1 MAGSPKEASNNDIT
15 LMLGRLISDVSFISE
30 KVNKLDQAINGNGK
44 PGIIEDHRQLQL
56 LVKDHLRCEQEKDD
70 AVKLLAQQ
78 ADEAKKLLAT
88 EEKTAKD
95 KLATETKARKEKISG
110 RVWAVIM
117 IVIAYVITQGMALL
131 VLFIRTGGIK

>member
-1 MAGSPKEASNNDIT
+1 MAPVKTFSNNDIGV
-15 LMLGRLISDVSFISE
+15 MIGELIGEVSSIGE
-30 KVNKLDQAINGNGK
+30 KVTKLDQAINGNGK

-88 EEKTAKD
+88 EERTAKD
-95 KLATETKARKEKISG
+95 KLATESKARKEKISG

-117 IVIAYVITQGMALL
+117 VVITYVITQGLALW